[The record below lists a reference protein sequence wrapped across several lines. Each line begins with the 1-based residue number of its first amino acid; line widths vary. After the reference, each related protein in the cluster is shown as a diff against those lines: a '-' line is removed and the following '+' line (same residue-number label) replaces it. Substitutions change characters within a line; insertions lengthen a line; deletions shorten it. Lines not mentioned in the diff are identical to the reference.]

1 MKEVVAYK
9 SNSLIEASYRLSL
22 QEQRLLLVCIG
33 KLNPLDIN
41 PNKIFQITS
50 QEFFNAFPD
59 MGKENA
65 ERRLQEACD
74 KLAERWIYIHWQNK
88 EEKIRWVQGQVKYFT
103 GEAKIELI
111 FSDLIMPYLTQLKNK
126 FTGISIKNVSS
137 LKRTY
142 SIRLYELLIQYKE
155 IGHRTITIENFRI
168 MLNIEDKYD
177 LFKDLDKYVL
187 KPAIKELNEKSNLTV
202 QLKKI
207 KNGRNISALSF
218 SFKENKSI
226 TL

>member
-1 MKEVVAYK
+1 MKNLVAYK
-9 SNSLIEASYRLSL
+9 SNSLIEASYKLSL

-33 KLNPLDIN
+33 KINPLETTQ
-41 PNKIFQITS
+41 NKTFQITS

-59 MGKENA
+59 MGKENS
-65 ERRLQEACD
+65 ERRLQEASD
-74 KLAERWIYIHWQNK
+74 KLAERWIYIKWQHK

-126 FTGISIKNVSS
+126 FTGISIKNIAS

-155 IGHRTITIENFRI
+155 VGYRKITVEDFRS
-168 MLNIEDKYD
+168 MLNIDNKYEQ
-177 LFKDLDKYVL
+177 FKDLNKYIL
-187 KPAIKELNEKSNLTV
+187 IPALQELNTKSNIIVNL
-202 QLKKI
+202 QKKKRAEHI
-207 KNGRNISALSF
+207 CFIIF
-218 SFKENKSI
+218 F
-226 TL
+226 

>member
-155 IGHRTITIENFRI
+155 IGYRTITIENFRI

>member
-1 MKEVVAYK
+1 
-9 SNSLIEASYRLSL
+9 
-22 QEQRLLLVCIG
+22 
-33 KLNPLDIN
+33 
-41 PNKIFQITS
+41 
-50 QEFFNAFPD
+50 
-59 MGKENA
+59 
-65 ERRLQEACD
+65 
-74 KLAERWIYIHWQNK
+74 
-88 EEKIRWVQGQVKYFT
+88 
-103 GEAKIELI
+103 
-111 FSDLIMPYLTQLKNK
+111 MPYLTQLKNK

-155 IGHRTITIENFRI
+155 IGYRTITIENFRI